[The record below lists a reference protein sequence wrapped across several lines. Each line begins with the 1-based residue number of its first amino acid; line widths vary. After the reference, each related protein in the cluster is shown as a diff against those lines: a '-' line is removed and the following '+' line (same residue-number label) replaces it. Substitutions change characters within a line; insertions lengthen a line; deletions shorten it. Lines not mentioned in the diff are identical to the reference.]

1 MSVFG
6 RRWRLGDEMYDLDGF
21 GKYLRER
28 GLVAKGRV
36 PFFVYWVEKYLKLG
50 FDNESD
56 FSAVLEGERK
66 KDWQIK
72 QAMDAIKL
80 YAMWSGE
87 SRGKQVTGS
96 DPLSAMRKALRVRHY
111 ALKTEKCYL
120 HWCGKYLLFCSEKSL
135 EEKASDSF
143 RDYLTYLA
151 LVRNVA
157 ASTQNQAFN
166 SLLFLFRNIWNI
178 EPEGIDAVR
187 ARKPARLPE
196 VLSLAEVRAVLD
208 CVHGVSGLVI
218 RLIYSSG
225 MRLSEAVSLRLKDVR
240 LKECTLMVRGGKGDK
255 DRAGI
260 MGKGLIEELA
270 GQIESVKVSE
280 VFSLAPV
287 SLPGA
292 LSRKYAGAGY
302 SAEWRYVFPA
312 RGPSL
317 CPYSGRPVIHH
328 MHPSAVQREMQRA
341 VKLSGINK
349 RVGVHTLRHSFATHL
364 LMSGVELCE
373 IQELLGHRNLETTRI
388 YIHIAKSF
396 RGAVESPL
404 DRLQRV

>member
-6 RRWRLGDEMYDLDGF
+6 RRWRQGGKMCDLAGF
-21 GKYLRER
+21 EKYLRAR
-28 GLVAKGRV
+28 GLVDESRAH
-36 PFFVYWVEKYLKLG
+36 FFLHWVERYLKLG
-50 FDNESD
+50 FDNESE
-56 FSAVLEGERK
+56 FSTVLNEEGKEG
-66 KDWQIK
+66 WQIR
-72 QAMDAIKL
+72 QAMDAIKV

-87 SRGKQVTGS
+87 SPREPVAGS
-96 DPLSAMRKALRVRHY
+96 NPLSTMRKALRVRHY
-111 ALKTEKCYL
+111 ALKTEKCYM
-120 HWCGKYLLFCSEKSL
+120 HWSGKYLSFCLEKKL
-135 EEKASDSF
+135 EEKTSDSF
-143 RDYLTYLA
+143 RDYLTHLA

-166 SLLFLFRNIWNI
+166 SLLFLFRNAWNI

-196 VLSLAEVRAVLD
+196 VLSPTEVRSVLD
-208 CVHGVSGLVI
+208 CVRGVPGLVI

-225 MRLSEAVSLRLKDVR
+225 MRLSEAVSLRIKDVR
-240 LKECTLMVRGGKGDK
+240 LKECTIMVRGGKGNK
-255 DRAGI
+255 DRTGI
-260 MGKGLIEELA
+260 MGRSIVNELA
-270 GQIESVKVSE
+270 KQMELVKVSK

-292 LSRKYAGAGY
+292 LSRKYPGAGY
-302 SAEWRYVFPA
+302 STEWRYVFPA

-317 CPYSGRPVIHH
+317 CPFSGEPVIHH

-341 VKLSGINK
+341 VKLSGIEK

-373 IQELLGHRNLETTRI
+373 IQELLGHKNLETTRV

-396 RGAVESPL
+396 RGSVKSPL
-404 DRLQRV
+404 DRLQQV